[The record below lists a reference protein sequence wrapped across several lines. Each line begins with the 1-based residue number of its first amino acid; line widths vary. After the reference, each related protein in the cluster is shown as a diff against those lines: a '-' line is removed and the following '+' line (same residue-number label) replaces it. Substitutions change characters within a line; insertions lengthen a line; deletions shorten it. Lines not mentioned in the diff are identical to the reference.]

1 MYFEYHINS
10 WNKIIKSLIFVF
22 REEIKANE
30 EPFEKERFLVSTLIL
45 YCQKLDPLH
54 GSEDNEIDN
63 CKNGSSSSINNAIPE
78 KCVVYRKTDENDV
91 FFAGVKKGSSGKKSG
106 KKQKVTLLQN
116 RNFITKS

>member
-1 MYFEYHINS
+1 M
-10 WNKIIKSLIFVF
+10 
-22 REEIKANE
+22 
-30 EPFEKERFLVSTLIL
+30 STLIL

-106 KKQKVTLLQN
+106 KKQKVTTIRFFLMFRRRKLIP
-116 RNFITKS
+116 FFHTGKELET